1 MLRKNM
7 RIYFA
12 NDHAATKLKF
22 SLIEYFSKEYEC
34 INLGCDSDDSVDY
47 PDYAN
52 KLANELK
59 NDTNAIGV
67 IICGSGIGISIAA
80 NRHKH
85 IRAAL
90 CHCEDYARLARE
102 HNDANVISLGAR
114 FVDFELAKKLII
126 TFINTPFLGGR
137 HENRVKKLGQ

>member
-1 MLRKNM
+1 M

-22 SLIEYFSKEYEC
+22 DLIEYFSKDYEC
-34 INLGCDSDDSVDY
+34 INLGCNSDESVDY

-59 NDTNAIGV
+59 NNPNSIGV
-67 IICGSGIGISIAA
+67 IICGTGIGISIAA
-80 NRHKH
+80 NRHSH

-90 CHCEDYARLARE
+90 CHSKEYAQLARE

-114 FVDFELAKKLII
+114 FIDFDLAKELIL

-137 HENRVKKLGQ
+137 HEIRVRKLGN

>member
-1 MLRKNM
+1 M

-22 SLIEYFSKEYEC
+22 DLIDYFSKDYEC
-34 INLGCDSDDSVDY
+34 INLGCDSDESVDY

-59 NDTNAIGV
+59 NNPNSIGV
-67 IICGSGIGISIAA
+67 IICGTGIGISIAA
-80 NRHKH
+80 NRHSH

-90 CHCEDYARLARE
+90 CHSKEYAQLARE
-102 HNDANVISLGAR
+102 HNNANVISLGAR
-114 FVDFELAKKLII
+114 FIDFDLAKELIL

-137 HENRVKKLGQ
+137 HEIRVRKLGN

>member
-1 MLRKNM
+1 M

-22 SLIEYFSKEYEC
+22 DLIDYFSKDYEC
-34 INLGCDSDDSVDY
+34 INLGCNSDESVDY

-59 NDTNAIGV
+59 NNPNSIGV
-67 IICGSGIGISIAA
+67 IICGTGIGISIAA
-80 NRHKH
+80 NRHLH

-90 CHCEDYARLARE
+90 CHSKEYAQLARE

-114 FVDFELAKKLII
+114 FIDFDLAKELIL

-137 HENRVKKLGQ
+137 HELRVEKLGKK

>member
-1 MLRKNM
+1 M

-22 SLIEYFSKEYEC
+22 DLIDYFSKDYEC
-34 INLGCDSDDSVDY
+34 INLGCNSDESVDY

-59 NDTNAIGV
+59 NNPNSIGV
-67 IICGSGIGISIAA
+67 IICGTGIGISIAA
-80 NRHKH
+80 NRHSH

-90 CHCEDYARLARE
+90 CHSKEYAQLARE

-114 FVDFELAKKLII
+114 FIDFDLAKELIL

-137 HENRVKKLGQ
+137 HEIRVRKLGN

>member
-1 MLRKNM
+1 M

-22 SLIEYFSKEYEC
+22 DLIDYFSKDYEC
-34 INLGCDSDDSVDY
+34 INLGCDSDESVDY

-59 NDTNAIGV
+59 NNPNSIGV
-67 IICGSGIGISIAA
+67 IICGTGIGISIAA
-80 NRHKH
+80 NRYSH

-90 CHCEDYARLARE
+90 CHSKEYAQLARE

-114 FVDFELAKKLII
+114 FIDFDLAKELIL

-137 HENRVKKLGQ
+137 HEIRVRKLGN

>member
-1 MLRKNM
+1 M

-22 SLIEYFSKEYEC
+22 DLIDYFSKDYEC
-34 INLGCDSDDSVDY
+34 INLGCDSDESVDY

-59 NDTNAIGV
+59 NNPNSIGV
-67 IICGSGIGISIAA
+67 IICGTGIGISIAA
-80 NRHKH
+80 NRHSH

-90 CHCEDYARLARE
+90 CHSKEYAQLARE

-114 FVDFELAKKLII
+114 FIDFDLAKELIL

-137 HENRVKKLGQ
+137 HEIRVRKLGN

>member
-1 MLRKNM
+1 M

-22 SLIEYFSKEYEC
+22 DLIDYFSKDYEC
-34 INLGCDSDDSVDY
+34 INIGCDSDESVDY

-59 NDTNAIGV
+59 NNPNSIGV
-67 IICGSGIGISIAA
+67 IICGTGIGISIAA
-80 NRHKH
+80 NRHSH

-90 CHCEDYARLARE
+90 CHSKEYAQLARE

-114 FVDFELAKKLII
+114 FIDFDLAKELIL

-137 HENRVKKLGQ
+137 HEIRVRKLGN

>member
-1 MLRKNM
+1 M

-22 SLIEYFSKEYEC
+22 DLIDYFSKDYEC
-34 INLGCDSDDSVDY
+34 INLGCNSDESVDY

-59 NDTNAIGV
+59 NNPNSIGV
-67 IICGSGIGISIAA
+67 IICGTGIGISIAA
-80 NRHKH
+80 NRHSH

-90 CHCEDYARLARE
+90 CHSKEYAQLARE

-114 FVDFELAKKLII
+114 FIDFDLAKELIL

-137 HENRVKKLGQ
+137 HENRVRKLGN

>member
-1 MLRKNM
+1 M

-22 SLIEYFSKEYEC
+22 DLIDYFYKDYEC
-34 INLGCDSDDSVDY
+34 INLGCDSDESVDY

-59 NDTNAIGV
+59 NNPNSIGV
-67 IICGSGIGISIAA
+67 IICGTGIGISIAA
-80 NRHKH
+80 NRHSH

-90 CHCEDYARLARE
+90 CHSKEYAQLARE

-114 FVDFELAKKLII
+114 FIDFDLAKELIL

-137 HENRVKKLGQ
+137 HEIRARKLGN

>member
-1 MLRKNM
+1 M

-22 SLIEYFSKEYEC
+22 DLIDYFSKDYEC
-34 INLGCDSDDSVDY
+34 INLGCDSDESVDY
-47 PDYAN
+47 PDYAD

-59 NDTNAIGV
+59 NNPNSIGV
-67 IICGSGIGISIAA
+67 IICGTGIGISIAA
-80 NRHKH
+80 NRHSH

-90 CHCEDYARLARE
+90 CHSKEYAQLARE

-114 FVDFELAKKLII
+114 FIDFDLAKELIL

-137 HENRVKKLGQ
+137 HEIRVRKLGN

>member
-1 MLRKNM
+1 M

-22 SLIEYFSKEYEC
+22 DLIDYFSKDYEC
-34 INLGCDSDDSVDY
+34 INLGCNSDESVDY

-59 NDTNAIGV
+59 NNPNSIGV
-67 IICGSGIGISIAA
+67 IICGTGIGISIAA
-80 NRHKH
+80 NRHSH

-90 CHCEDYARLARE
+90 CHSKEYAQLARE

-114 FVDFELAKKLII
+114 FIDFDLAKELIL

-137 HENRVKKLGQ
+137 HEIRVEKLGKK

>member
-1 MLRKNM
+1 M

-22 SLIEYFSKEYEC
+22 DLIEYFSKDYEC

-59 NDTNAIGV
+59 NNPNSIGV
-67 IICGSGIGISIAA
+67 IICGTGIGISIAA

-90 CHCEDYARLARE
+90 CHSCEYARLARE

-114 FVDFELAKKLII
+114 FIDFNLAKDLII
-126 TFINTPFLGGR
+126 TFINTPHLGGR
-137 HENRVKKLGQ
+137 HENRVRKLGQ